1 MRKAETLRGRGS
13 FQSLY
18 RSGRRIDGE
27 VLRCFFRW
35 ETGAGTLVRA
45 GFSISAKRYN
55 AVKRNR
61 AKRLMRAAFDL
72 ERARWLRT
80 AEAAG
85 RRLSVLF
92 VYSGTREATPE
103 HFTLEPIR
111 MDLGSLCRKVSALA
125 AREHHMKK
133 GVIAVL
139 RAYQILISPLLPPN
153 TCRFIPTCSQYAIDA
168 VAKYGVPRG
177 SLARAETHRTLSS
190 VPPGWS

>member
-1 MRKAETLRGRGS
+1 VRKAETLRGRGA

-18 RSGRRIDGE
+18 RYGRRIDGE

-72 ERARWLRT
+72 ERAPLTGAAET
-80 AEAAG
+80 AG
-85 RRLSVLF
+85 KPLSVLF
-92 VYSGTREATPE
+92 VYSGAGKPAPE

-111 MDLGSLCRKVSALA
+111 TDLGSLCRKVS
-125 AREHHMKK
+125 
-133 GVIAVL
+133 
-139 RAYQILISPLLPPN
+139 
-153 TCRFIPTCSQYAIDA
+153 
-168 VAKYGVPRG
+168 
-177 SLARAETHRTLSS
+177 SLAGRERA
-190 VPPGWS
+190 